1 MYKIRA
7 EKTKE
12 APSEIVLQSEAWIDQ
27 LQDHPRWI
35 WGGAAVLVALI
46 AGTIAVA
53 YFDRQAEER
62 AWTLESAAAH
72 LFHDPPPPP
81 QPKEAG
87 KPAPTEI
94 TDKTERF
101 KESARL
107 YEDLLKKYPATDS
120 APMAMETLGHVYYE
134 LKEYDKAE
142 AQYRAFLAKYSDRK
156 DDVAALQTK
165 LGYLHQAKG
174 DDAAALT
181 AFRTA
186 YEMAETKT
194 QDQAGF
200 ELGRLLERMEK
211 KTEAADLYKQ
221 VSETYTESPWGT
233 EAKVRLAILV
243 PPTPTPTPPSGTTP
257 PAGAAPPVDA
267 AAGGPVPPTISVNM
281 EGGGAAPPVVSVNIP
296 SNAPPPAAPPPAA
309 AKP

>member
-1 MYKIRA
+1 MYKIRP
-7 EKTKE
+7 EKKKE
-12 APSEIVLQSEAWIDQ
+12 APPAIVAQSEEWLDRVRT
-27 LQDHPRWI
+27 DPKWI
-35 WGGAAVLVALI
+35 WGGGAILIALI
-46 AGTIAVA
+46 AGTIAVS

-62 AWTLESAAAH
+62 AWTIELTAAH
-72 LFHDPPPPP
+72 LLHDPPPPP

-94 TDKTERF
+94 TDPTERL

-107 YEDLLKKYPATDS
+107 YEELLKKYPATDS
-120 APMAMETLGHVYYE
+120 AALAQETLGHVYYQ

-142 AQYRAFLAKYSDRK
+142 ARYRDFLRQHPDRK
-156 DDVAALQTK
+156 DDVAAVQTK

-181 AFRTA
+181 DFRAA
-186 YEMAETKT
+186 YEMAGTKT

-211 KTEAADLYKQ
+211 KTEAADLYKK

-233 EAKVRLAILV
+233 EAKTRLAILV
-243 PPTPTPTPPSGTTP
+243 PPTPTPLPAPSSATTP
-257 PAGAAPPVDA
+257 PADA
-267 AAGGPVPPTISVNM
+267 AAGTPAPPSLSVNM
-281 EGGGAAPPVVSVNIP
+281 EGGAAPPVVSVNIP
-296 SNAPPPAAPPPAA
+296 PNTPPAAPP

>member
-1 MYKIRA
+1 MYKIRP

-12 APSEIVLQSEAWIDQ
+12 APPGIVVQSEAWIDQ
-27 LQDHPRWI
+27 IQENPKWL
-35 WGGAAVLVALI
+35 WGGAAVIVALF
-46 AGTIAVA
+46 AGVIAVA

-62 AWTLESAAAH
+62 AWTLESEAAH

-107 YEDLLKKYPATDS
+107 YEELLKKYPATDS
-120 APMAMETLGHVYYE
+120 AALARETLGHVYYE

-142 AQYRAFLAKYSDRK
+142 AQYRAFLTEHSDRK
-156 DDVAALQTK
+156 DDVAALQMK

-174 DDAAALT
+174 DDTTAL
-181 AFRTA
+181 ADFRAA

-211 KTEAADLYKQ
+211 KTEAADLYKK

-233 EAKVRLAILV
+233 EAKTRLAILV
-243 PPTPTPTPPSGTTP
+243 PPTPTPPPSGTTP
-257 PAGAAPPVDA
+257 PPADA
-267 AAGGPVPPTISVNM
+267 AAGALTPPTISVNM
-281 EGGGAAPPVVSVNIP
+281 EGGNSTSPAVSVNIP
-296 SNAPPPAAPPPAA
+296 SNIPPPAAPPAPPAI
-309 AKP
+309 P